1 MSVTKVKFYFTKLRI
16 FLNSVRLLLFI
27 LDFLVGWMT
36 KSHTKFMND
45 SLIHSE
51 LKYGLGKK
59 P

>member
-1 MSVTKVKFYFTKLRI
+1 MCILKINLYFLKLKIVLKSVKVLLVILNYFV
-16 FLNSVRLLLFI
+16 N
-27 LDFLVGWMT
+27 WMT